1 MKRYVIHSIM
11 ITNIYNYISAGRFVN
26 VTGIMKTW
34 NLLVTYDI

>member
-1 MKRYVIHSIM
+1 M
-11 ITNIYNYISAGRFVN
+11 ITNIYNNYISAGRFVN